1 VTRRLRPDPSLIQ
14 QRKRWATARKREAV
28 KDKSKTQQRADYDDS
43 WRNIV
48 AVIGGPS

>member
-48 AVIGGPS
+48 KSIGEPS